1 MELYSNVLQGPP
13 TKKYLDVMKHSLA
26 KTVNFRGKIIS
37 GGYPIN
43 VLKQMLEAVDIYS
56 KKRDIK
62 IAVLNDFALEAT
74 IELLRLDFCNIS
86 HIITDENIM
95 DWVEEQFISAY
106 KCPVEVP
113 LIKFEE
119 LKLLKPEF
127 DLIIANPPYSI
138 GGTLIDACL
147 PYCEKAV
154 VIMPGS
160 CFQHKNLYKK
170 ASSITR
176 TEDKAFIDTGAIV
189 ADTIVAVLDKEERDI
204 DYNKDFILYR
214 YDESI
219 IPFVKLNA
227 SSKNIEAEYSTN
239 GGPPRELSKWNI
251 ETDFLI
257 PSRIFDDGVHT
268 DPNATDYQWNVNGV
282 MSKKTYSCG
291 LLRFK
296 NRECKS
302 NLARFWYKNSLM
314 DKLVTGAHSSSL
326 RVELF
331 NLIPKIDYSV
341 ERDYEH
347 LTLEDLIK
355 ILKEENE
362 TNN

>member
-26 KTVNFRGKIIS
+26 KTVNFRGKIIA
-37 GGYPIN
+37 GGYPAN

-95 DWVEEQFISAY
+95 DWVEEQFVSAY

-127 DLIIANPPYSI
+127 DLIIANPPYSV

-147 PYCEKAV
+147 PYCKKAV
-154 VIMPGS
+154 VVMPGS
-160 CFQHKNLYKK
+160 CFKRKGLYKK
-170 ASSITR
+170 VSSIIR
-176 TEDKAFIDTGAIV
+176 TEDRAFIDTGAIV

-204 DYNKDFILYR
+204 DYDKDFVLYR
-214 YDESI
+214 YDEDI
-219 IPFVKLNA
+219 IPFVKLNTF
-227 SSKNIEAEYSTN
+227 ERDMPVEYFSD
-239 GGPPRELSKWNI
+239 GGPSVDLSTCNI

-268 DPNATDYQWNVNGV
+268 DPTATDYQWNVNGV
-282 MSKKTYSCG
+282 ISKKTYRCG

-296 NRECKS
+296 NHICKN
-302 NLARFWYKNSLM
+302 NLARFWYKNPLM
-314 DKLVTGAHSSSL
+314 DKLVIGAHSSAL
-326 RVELF
+326 RIELF

-347 LTLEDLIK
+347 LKMQDLMN